1 MPRADDAYG
10 RQDQNRT
17 SIPQELTEPE
27 LWLWLRLK
35 SRSDEGLVFRNQHPI
50 GPYILDFYCARA
62 KLCIE
67 VDGADHTRDDR
78 IARDAVRDAVLADM
92 GIYTYRITGGDVLE
106 DPDEAANGVV
116 LVALERIALLATNA

>member
-1 MPRADDAYG
+1 MRTDAKIKTA
-10 RQDQNRT
+10 RRFRKN
-17 SIPQELTEPE
+17 LTEPE
-27 LWLWLRLK
+27 LWLWLQLT
-35 SRSDEGLVFRNQHPI
+35 SRSDDGLVFPNQHPI

-92 GIYTYRITGGDVLE
+92 GIHTYRITGGDVLE

-116 LVALERIALLATNA
+116 LVALERIAQLAANA